1 MKFRPQKSGLFFID
15 IMCMHMYNE
24 IGGDNMLDKRFPVL
38 LSETLDRKLSEL
50 AKRNGVSKGEVI
62 RKGIE
67 LLYGQLEDAD
77 REE

>member
-1 MKFRPQKSGLFFID
+1 
-15 IMCMHMYNE
+15 
-24 IGGDNMLDKRFPVL
+24 MLDKRFPVL

-50 AKRNGVSKGEVI
+50 AKKEGVSKGEVI

-67 LLYGQLEDAD
+67 LLYRQMEDAE

>member
-1 MKFRPQKSGLFFID
+1 MELFLFD
-15 IMCMHMYNE
+15 NMNMHMYNR

-38 LSETLDRKLSEL
+38 LSETQDRKLAEL
-50 AKRNGVSKGEVI
+50 AKKEGVSKGEIV

-67 LLYGQLEDAD
+67 LLYRQLEDAD

>member
-1 MKFRPQKSGLFFID
+1 
-15 IMCMHMYNE
+15 
-24 IGGDNMLDKRFPVL
+24 MLDKRFPVL

-50 AKRNGVSKGEVI
+50 AKKEGVSKGEVI

-67 LLYGQLEDAD
+67 TLYRQLEDAE

>member
-1 MKFRPQKSGLFFID
+1 
-15 IMCMHMYNE
+15 
-24 IGGDNMLDKRFPVL
+24 MLNKRMPVL

-50 AKRNGVSKGEVI
+50 AQKEGVSKGEVI

-67 LLYGQLEDAD
+67 MLYRQLEDAD

>member
-1 MKFRPQKSGLFFID
+1 
-15 IMCMHMYNE
+15 
-24 IGGDNMLDKRFPVL
+24 MLDKRFPVL

-50 AKRNGVSKGEVI
+50 AKRDGVSKGEVI

-67 LLYGQLEDAD
+67 ILYRQLEDAD

>member
-1 MKFRPQKSGLFFID
+1 
-15 IMCMHMYNE
+15 
-24 IGGDNMLDKRFPVL
+24 MLDKRFPVL

-50 AKRNGVSKGEVI
+50 AKKEGVSKGEVI

-67 LLYGQLEDAD
+67 LMYRQLEDAD